1 MSSNDSQNKSK
12 DGQIRSGRL
21 VGKSLPLMIWILA
34 MPALI
39 QQFMAALVGLFDKI
53 LAGALPESIVVASL
67 DGLGVG
73 SYVGWLIGIAM
84 AGIGIGGQALIARA
98 MGSGDSDQSHS
109 ALGQALSISFAWG
122 LLFGALIASHPLLDM
137 LTTGGHGVALWAP
150 YDNARL
156 FFPEPWRVIQVS
168 PMSLTPRIQAALLS
182 ELYWVSLPTLVLL
195 IVRFC
200 LHRLGQRWRIDEAD

>member
-1 MSSNDSQNKSK
+1 MPT
-12 DGQIRSGRL
+12 IFTHAL
-21 VGKSLPLMIWILA
+21 VTGVLGKSARWSQRPSTSALCALCGVIPDLDGIGFYLGIPYLHHWGHRGATHSLA
-34 MPALI
+34 FALI
-39 QQFMAALVGLFDKI
+39 LGLVLGLAFS
-53 LAGALPESIVVASL
+53 E
-67 DGLGVG
+67 G
-73 SYVGWLIGIAM
+73 SRLRARIG
-84 AGIGIGGQALIARA
+84 
-98 MGSGDSDQSHS
+98 
-109 ALGQALSISFAWG
+109 WG

-200 LHRLGQRWRIDEAD
+200 LHRLGQR